1 MNRLRKDINYF
12 IEKMNNDYPIIYLKS
27 LMYELPKLTKK
38 EQKYLLKKINE
49 FNKSNEEIV
58 NKYLQDI
65 DIYEIE
71 LVNLK
76 LEHIE
81 IKEYVIQEGDFELSV
96 DENNHHS
103 FYLIDGEGMLGNETI
118 EKDDLIQIKGESVL
132 KLKLQ
137 KKSQLFLISTPVE
150 VSYATYS
157 QLQAS

>member
-1 MNRLRKDINYF
+1 MNRLRKEIHYF
-12 IEKMNNDYPIIYLKS
+12 IEKINDDYPILYIKS

-38 EQKYLLKKINE
+38 EQIYLLKKINE

-81 IKEYVIQEGDFELSV
+81 IKERLDILWKYYRYLDLKDIQFYILNMHKLMKY
-96 DENNHHS
+96 NN
-103 FYLIDGEGMLGNETI
+103 
-118 EKDDLIQIKGESVL
+118 
-132 KLKLQ
+132 
-137 KKSQLFLISTPVE
+137 
-150 VSYATYS
+150 
-157 QLQAS
+157 